1 MKKIRII
8 FAASLLLA
16 GTTVIAQDFRS
27 GYFLDN
33 FTYGY
38 RLNPSLQPEDTKVL
52 FGGLISN
59 LEVSPEANIGIGN
72 FVFVNNGKVVTGLNS
87 AIPATTFPGLLP
99 DNTQESIRLNENIL
113 TIGWRSQKNENVFN
127 TIEVN
132 LRATESGIIPRT
144 FFEFLKKGGQ
154 GNTYNIKDMNVRA
167 YGWGEIAYGY
177 SMKNEHWDFGGRVK
191 LLIGITNINANID
204 NMTVAIAND
213 KTTVS
218 GSGTLYSADSFVKF
232 GANADGTVKFKA
244 EKGNMK
250 PGGFGAAL
258 DLGATWHNNDG
269 LSVSF
274 GVTDLGFLGWSKDGT
289 HASFNSGSVV
299 IDQKTLKEDIT
310 KIFAFKKDSQ
320 QGGGASMIPMT
331 ANAGIRYHMPFYQP
345 LSVGA
350 LGTYRI
356 DGKYS
361 WYEGRAAVTVTPIKQ
376 ISVNGSYALTS
387 FGSTFG
393 AALSVKVPGVNLFVG
408 MDSLPKS
415 LSKQGIP
422 VEKMGAMTV
431 NAGLVLAFK

>member
-1 MKKIRII
+1 MKKTRII
-8 FAASLLLA
+8 YAAALLFA

-38 RLNPSLQPEDTKVL
+38 RLNPSLQPEDTKIL

-59 LEVSPEANIGIGN
+59 IEISPEVNVGVGD

-87 AIPATTFPGLLP
+87 AIPATTFPGKLP
-99 DNTQESIRLNENIL
+99 DRTQENIRINENIL
-113 TIGWRSQKNENVFN
+113 SIGWRSQKNESVFN
-127 TIEVN
+127 TLEVN
-132 LRATESGIIPRT
+132 LRATESGVLPRT
-144 FFEFLKKGGQ
+144 LFEFLKKGGK
-154 GNTYNIKDMNVRA
+154 GNTYNITDMNVRA
-167 YGWGEIAYGY
+167 YGWVEIAYGY
-177 SMKNEHWDFGGRVK
+177 SIKNERWDFGGRLK
-191 LLIGITNINANID
+191 LLIGITSINANID
-204 NMTVAIAND
+204 NMTVAIGND

-218 GSGTLYSADSFVKF
+218 GVGTLYSADSFVKF
-232 GANADGTVKFKA
+232 SSTSDGTINLKT

-258 DLGATWHNNDG
+258 DLGATWHNDNG

-274 GVTDLGFLGWSKDGT
+274 GFTDLGFLGWNKDGT

-299 IDQKTLKEDIT
+299 IDQKTLKDDIT
-310 KIFAFKKDSQ
+310 KIFAFKKDGE
-320 QGGGASMIPMT
+320 QGGGQSMIPMT
-331 ANAGIRYHMPFYQP
+331 ANAGIRYHMPFYQG

-361 WYEGRAAVTVTPIKQ
+361 WYEGRAAVTLTPVKQ
-376 ISVNGSYALTS
+376 VSINGSYALTS

-393 AALSVKVPGVNLFVG
+393 AALSFKVPGANLFVG

-415 LSKQGIP
+415 ITMQGIP
-422 VEKMGAMTV
+422 VEKVGAMTV